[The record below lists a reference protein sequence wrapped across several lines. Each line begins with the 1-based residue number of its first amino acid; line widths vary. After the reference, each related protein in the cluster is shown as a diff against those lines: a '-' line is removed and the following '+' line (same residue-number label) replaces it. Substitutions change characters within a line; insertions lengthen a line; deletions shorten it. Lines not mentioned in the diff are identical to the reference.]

1 MIGAAQSGEAAGIDA
16 CAMQLCR
23 DLHALDRE
31 EHSIRR
37 LLAAQRRFADAV
49 DWEALSPDQ
58 CRRVA
63 DHRTCLEFHLDQV
76 GAAIDRRLFELINL
90 AGP

>member
-1 MIGAAQSGEAAGIDA
+1 MIGAAQSGEAADIDA
-16 CAMQLCR
+16 YAMQLCR

-31 EHSIRR
+31 EYSIRR
-37 LLAAQRRFADAV
+37 LLAAQCRFADTV
-49 DWEALSPDQ
+49 DWEALGPDQ

-63 DHRTCLEFHLDQV
+63 DHRTRLEFHLDQV
-76 GAAIDRRLFELINL
+76 GAAIDRRLFELVNL